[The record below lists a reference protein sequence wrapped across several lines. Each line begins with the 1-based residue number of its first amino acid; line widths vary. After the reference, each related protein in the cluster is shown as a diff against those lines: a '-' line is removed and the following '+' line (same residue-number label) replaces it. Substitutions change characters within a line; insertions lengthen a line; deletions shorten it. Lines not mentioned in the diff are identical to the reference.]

1 MLNEFS
7 EGSDS
12 GHSKYIRIYVGSV
25 YVCTYIG
32 YVLARVAFR
41 FQTKLYFTDVQL
53 EMLQVVLYNQ
63 LRAELS
69 TK

>member
-1 MLNEFS
+1 MSLVKEVTVDIQNT
-7 EGSDS
+7 
-12 GHSKYIRIYVGSV
+12 YIRWQCVQ